1 MSILK
6 RMSGQ
11 VGAALLAMAS
21 CATVASAT
29 PLLYIDDVNG
39 MLGTVDV
46 ATGAVTTIGST
57 GTVLTDIAFSPT
69 GQLYGINE
77 DQLFTIDKST
87 AALTVVGNLGFTGVH
102 TNSLVFG
109 ADGTLYAANTAL
121 YTLNVTTGAGTRVG
135 TPATRGSAI
144 TSSGDL
150 AFVNGK
156 LYLSS
161 SNSNGT
167 DSLFTLDPKLGT
179 ATKVGNLGFS
189 QVFGMASD
197 GSSVLYGV
205 SGTQIL
211 TINTSTGVGT
221 RLLDYSGKGLG
232 IANGTA
238 FFAEAGAIAPG
249 SPAAVVPEPAS
260 LALLGLGAVG
270 FAAARRRAKR

>member
-1 MSILK
+1 MSIFNK
-6 RMSGQ
+6 MSARA
-11 VGAALLAMAS
+11 GAALLMMAS
-21 CATVASAT
+21 SIAAASAT

-46 ATGAVTTIGST
+46 ATGAVRMIGST

-77 DQLFTIDKST
+77 AQLFSIDKAT
-87 AALTVVGNLGFTGVH
+87 GALTVIGNLGLTGVH

-121 YTLNVTTGAGTRVG
+121 YALNVATGAATRIGTN
-135 TPATRGSAI
+135 ATRGSAI

-167 DSLFTLDPKLGT
+167 DSLFSLDAMTGT

-189 QVFGMASD
+189 QVYGMATDSA
-197 GSSVLYGV
+197 SVLYGV

-211 TINTSTGVGT
+211 TINTTTGVGT
-221 RLLDYSGKGLG
+221 GLLDYGGKGLG

-238 FFAEAGAIAPG
+238 FYAEAGA
-249 SPAAVVPEPAS
+249 PAVGTPADVPEPAS
-260 LALLGLGAVG
+260 LALLGLGAAG
-270 FAAARRRAKR
+270 LAASRRRARR